1 MASPQIHPTAI
12 IEKGVELADDVVVG
26 PYSIVGAGAR
36 IGRNTKLMS
45 HVVVDGLTHIGE
57 DNVFH
62 PFCVIGGPPQDLT
75 YKNEPTKVV
84 IGDRNVF
91 RESCTVHRGTT
102 KDKGITT
109 IGNDNFIM
117 AFCHFAHDNTIGNFL
132 IMANQTSLAGHVTV
146 GDYVV
151 LGGQAA
157 VTQHCRVGD
166 YGFIGAG
173 SILRRDLPPY
183 MCAKEFSQVSG
194 PNLVGLKRRN
204 LSKEDVRVI
213 CELYKLMYLSNQTTE
228 KALVAIEER
237 FADNEYSKRFV
248 DFVRSSKVGIQR

>member
-1 MASPQIHPTAI
+1 MANPQIHSTAI
-12 IEKGVELADDVVVG
+12 IEKGVELADDVVIG
-26 PYSIVGAGAR
+26 PYSIVGEGAR
-36 IGRNTKLMS
+36 IGRNTRLMS
-45 HVVVDGLTHIGE
+45 HVVIDGLTHIGE

-75 YKNEPTKVV
+75 YQNEPTKVV

-91 RESCTVHRGTT
+91 RESCTVHRGTL
-102 KDKGITT
+102 KDKGVTT
-109 IGNDNFIM
+109 IGNDNFVM
-117 AFCHFAHDNTIGNFL
+117 AFCHFAHDNTIGNHL

-248 DFVRSSKVGIQR
+248 DFVRKTKVGIQR